1 MIEVDNFGIV
11 THTHLI
17 LLHAYKQIFITK
29 FLTKFRKNKVWKNR
43 FWKNK
48 FLEKQSLFRKRIFY
62 QNKVQIILVLIYDH
76 TLVLISPK
84 TLFCI
89 YPSKEFLSK
98 ISIFKKPFEKSVFR
112 PSPVDR
118 AVDRWQS

>member
-11 THTHLI
+11 IHTHLI

-29 FLTKFRKNKVWKNR
+29 FLTKFRKTKFGKIVFGKTSFWKNR
-43 FWKNK
+43 FC
-48 FLEKQSLFRKRIFY
+48 LEKGFFY
-62 QNKVQIILVLIYDH
+62 QNKVQIFLVLIYDH
-76 TLVLISPK
+76 NLVLISPR

-89 YPSKEFLSK
+89 YPIQRIFIKNFYLQKAFFK
-98 ISIFKKPFEKSVFR
+98 IYVW

-118 AVDRWQS
+118 TVDRWQS